1 MSTTAEGS
9 ALARLWNAYAGG
21 RETAGEELAR
31 LVSAYAGISDWRGL
45 RVLDLG
51 CGDGGVGEALRRRGA
66 RVTGLDV
73 APGRV
78 QAAVRRGLAVVG
90 GDGHRL
96 PFAAAGF
103 DLVVLYDVLEHVR
116 RPAEVLREVAAV
128 LRPGG
133 CAYVTV
139 PNRLSPVNMLAD
151 PHYNVPLVGV
161 LPRRLGAWCVAR
173 LLRLAPDYTV
183 ERYFT
188 WWEVTRLFR
197 RAGFDWHEAPAGYAA
212 KLASGAPPN
221 APSRR
226 WMGRLARRPVVR
238 AVLVRAVDTRPFRRL
253 IAPAWRFLLRK
264 PPRRGEPPGA

>member
-1 MSTTAEGS
+1 MRTPGDS
-9 ALARLWNAYAGG
+9 ALARLWGAYAGG
-21 RETAGEELAR
+21 REVAGEQLAR
-31 LVSAYAGISDWRGL
+31 LVATHAGIADWRGL

-51 CGDGGVGEALRRRGA
+51 CGDGGVGQALRRRGA
-66 RVTGLDV
+66 RVTALDV

-78 QAAVRRGLAVVG
+78 HAAGRRGLLVVG

-96 PFAAAGF
+96 PFAGGRF

-133 CAYVTV
+133 WAYVTV

-161 LPRRLGAWCVAR
+161 LPRPLGAWFVTR
-173 LLRLAPDYTV
+173 LLRLAPSYTV
-183 ERYFT
+183 GRYFT
-188 WWEVTRLFR
+188 WWEATRLFR
-197 RAGFDWHEAPAGYAA
+197 GAGLDWRELPAGYAT

-221 APSRR
+221 APARR
-226 WMGRLARRPVVR
+226 WMAHLARQPVIRAALER
-238 AVLVRAVDTRPFRRL
+238 AVGTRSFRRL
-253 IAPAWRFLLRK
+253 VAPAWRFLLRK
-264 PPRRGEPPGA
+264 PPPAAAA